1 MVPTKREREARRTLG
16 AFCIEL
22 VIYGLLVT
30 AYFFGVLLF
39 LGDRLVQLEMHH
51 LRVYAALAIL
61 LMIGQA
67 VLLEAITTAL
77 LRLLRGGR
85 SE

>member
-1 MVPTKREREARRTLG
+1 MVAKRKREARRTLG
-16 AFCIEL
+16 AFVVEL
-22 VIYGLLVT
+22 VLYGLLVT

-39 LGDRLVQLEMHH
+39 LGPRLVQLEMQHI
-51 LRVYAALAIL
+51 RIYAVVAIL
-61 LMIGQA
+61 LILGQA
-67 VLLEAITTAL
+67 VLLEAITTGL

>member
-1 MVPTKREREARRTLG
+1 MVTTRKGEGRRTLG
-16 AFCIEL
+16 AFVVEL
-22 VIYGLLVT
+22 VLYGLLVT

-39 LGDRLVQLEMHH
+39 LGPRLVQLEMQHI
-51 LRVYAALAIL
+51 RIYAVVAIL
-61 LMIGQA
+61 LILGQA
-67 VLLEAITTAL
+67 VLLEAITTGL

>member
-1 MVPTKREREARRTLG
+1 MVTTRKGEGRRTLR
-16 AFCIEL
+16 AFVVEL
-22 VIYGLLVT
+22 VLYGLLVT

-39 LGDRLVQLEMHH
+39 LG
-51 LRVYAALAIL
+51 
-61 LMIGQA
+61 QA
-67 VLLEAITTAL
+67 VLLEAITTGL

>member
-1 MVPTKREREARRTLG
+1 MVTMRKREVRRTLR
-16 AFCIEL
+16 AFVVEL
-22 VIYGLLVT
+22 VLYGVLVT

-39 LGDRLVQLEMHH
+39 LGSWLVQLEMQHIR
-51 LRVYAALAIL
+51 LYAVVAIFL
-61 LMIGQA
+61 IIGQA

-85 SE
+85 AE

>member
-1 MVPTKREREARRTLG
+1 MVTTRKKEDGRTLR
-16 AFCIEL
+16 AFLVEL
-22 VIYGLLVT
+22 VLYGLLVT

-39 LGDRLVQLEMHH
+39 LGPQLVQLEMRHI
-51 LRVYAALAIL
+51 RVYAVVAIL
-61 LMIGQA
+61 LILGQA
-67 VLLEAITTAL
+67 VLLEAITTGL

>member
-1 MVPTKREREARRTLG
+1 MVTTRKKGARRILH
-16 AFCIEL
+16 AFVVEL
-22 VIYGLLVT
+22 VLYGLLVT

-39 LGDRLVQLEMHH
+39 LGAWLVQLEMQHV
-51 LRVYAALAIL
+51 RIYAVVAIL
-61 LMIGQA
+61 LIIGQA
-67 VLLEAITTAL
+67 VLLEAITTGL